1 MMNDSDSK
9 QLLLNLRTFPS
20 MGREDYIVSSINK
33 DAVIW
38 LDIWPNWP
46 SLGFIVCGPAGSG
59 KSHLASALQTLSH
72 GFIIEAKNL
81 EESKLGNLTEN
92 KCLIVEDIHKFKS
105 EKLLLH
111 IYNMMVERNNNLMF
125 TSNKPISHINFKLL
139 DLKSRILSMPQINIG
154 LPDDELLKNL
164 LIKQFADK
172 GVLVDLEV
180 INYIIKRIDR
190 SFESI
195 IKMVSRINTLSLEK
209 SKKITIPFLKNVFKL

>member
-1 MMNDSDSK
+1 MNDSDSK

-46 SLGFIVCGPAGSG
+46 SLGFIVCGPTGSG
-59 KSHLASALQTLSH
+59 KSHLASALKTLSH

-81 EESKLGNLTEN
+81 EESKLDDITEN
-92 KCLIVEDIHKFKS
+92 KCLIIEDIHKFKS

-111 IYNMMVERNNNLMF
+111 IYNLMVERKNNLMF
-125 TSNKPISHINFKLL
+125 TSNLPISNINFKLL

-154 LPDDELLKNL
+154 LPDDELLKSL
-164 LIKQFADK
+164 LVKQFADK
-172 GVLVDLEV
+172 GVLVDFEV
-180 INYIIKRIDR
+180 INYLIKRIDR

>member
-1 MMNDSDSK
+1 MNDSDSK

-20 MGREDYIVSSINK
+20 MGREEYIVSSINK

-38 LDIWPNWP
+38 LDVWPNWP
-46 SLGFIVCGPAGSG
+46 SLGFIVCGPTGSG
-59 KSHLASALQTLSH
+59 KSHLASALQTLSN

-81 EESKLGNLTEN
+81 EESKLETLSEN
-92 KCLIVEDIHKFKS
+92 KCLIIEDIHKIKS

-111 IYNMMVERNNNLMF
+111 IYNLMAERKNYLML
-125 TSNKPISHINFKLL
+125 TSNLPISNIDFKLL

-172 GVLVDLEV
+172 GVVIDFEV
-180 INYIIKRIDR
+180 INYLIKRIDR
-190 SFESI
+190 SFEST
-195 IKMVSRINTLSLEK
+195 IKMVSKINTLSLEK
-209 SKKITIPFLKNVFKL
+209 SKKITIPFLKNIFKL

>member
-1 MMNDSDSK
+1 MNNSDSK

-38 LDIWPNWP
+38 LDVWPNWP

-59 KSHLASALQTLSH
+59 KGHLASALQTLSH

-81 EESKLGNLTEN
+81 EESKLGNLTKN
-92 KCLIVEDIHKFKS
+92 KCLIIEDIHQFKS

-154 LPDDELLKNL
+154 LPDDELLKSL
-164 LIKQFADK
+164 LVKQFADK
-172 GVLVDLEV
+172 GVLVDFEV
-180 INYIIKRIDR
+180 INYLIKRIDR

-195 IKMVSRINTLSLEK
+195 IKMVSRINPLSLEK

>member
-1 MMNDSDSK
+1 MNDSDSK

-46 SLGFIVCGPAGSG
+46 SLGFIVCGPTGSG
-59 KSHLASALQTLSH
+59 KSHLASALKTLSH

-81 EESKLGNLTEN
+81 EESKLDDITEN
-92 KCLIVEDIHKFKS
+92 KCLIIEDIHKFKS

-111 IYNMMVERNNNLMF
+111 IYNLMVERKNNLMF
-125 TSNKPISHINFKLL
+125 TSSLPISNINFKLL

-154 LPDDELLKNL
+154 LPDDELLKSL
-164 LIKQFADK
+164 LVKQFADK
-172 GVLVDLEV
+172 GVLVDFEV
-180 INYIIKRIDR
+180 INYLIKRIDR

>member
-1 MMNDSDSK
+1 MNDSDSK

-46 SLGFIVCGPAGSG
+46 SLGFIVCGPTGSG
-59 KSHLASALQTLSH
+59 KSHLASALKTLSH

-81 EESKLGNLTEN
+81 EESKLDDITEN
-92 KCLIVEDIHKFKS
+92 KCLIIEDIHKFKS

-111 IYNMMVERNNNLMF
+111 IYNLMVERKNNLMF
-125 TSNKPISHINFKLL
+125 TSNLPISNINFKLL

-172 GVLVDLEV
+172 GVLVDFEV
-180 INYIIKRIDR
+180 INYLIKRIDR

>member
-1 MMNDSDSK
+1 MNDSDSK

-46 SLGFIVCGPAGSG
+46 SLGFIVCGPTGSG
-59 KSHLASALQTLSH
+59 KSHLASALKTLSH

-81 EESKLGNLTEN
+81 EESKIDDITEN
-92 KCLIVEDIHKFKS
+92 KCLIIEDIHKFKS

-111 IYNMMVERNNNLMF
+111 VYNLMTEKKNNLMF
-125 TSNKPISHINFKLL
+125 TSNLPISNINFKLL

-154 LPDDELLKNL
+154 LPDDELLKSL
-164 LIKQFADK
+164 LVKQFADK
-172 GVLVDLEV
+172 GVLVDFEV
-180 INYIIKRIDR
+180 INYLIKRIDR

>member
-1 MMNDSDSK
+1 MNDSDSK

-59 KSHLASALQTLSH
+59 KSHLASALKTLSH

-81 EESKLGNLTEN
+81 EESKLDDITEN
-92 KCLIVEDIHKFKS
+92 KCLIIEDIHKFKS

-111 IYNMMVERNNNLMF
+111 IYNLMVERKNNLMF
-125 TSNKPISHINFKLL
+125 TSNLPISKINFKLL

-172 GVLVDLEV
+172 GVLVDFEV
-180 INYIIKRIDR
+180 INYLIKRIDR

>member
-1 MMNDSDSK
+1 MNDSDSK

-20 MGREDYIVSSINK
+20 MGREDYIVSSINT

-72 GFIIEAKNL
+72 GFIIEAKNI
-81 EESKLGNLTEN
+81 EESKLDNLTKN
-92 KCLIVEDIHKFKS
+92 KCLIIEDIHKVKS

-111 IYNMMVERNNNLMF
+111 IYNMMVERNNNLML
-125 TSNKPISHINFKLL
+125 TSNKPISIINFKLL
-139 DLKSRILSMPQINIG
+139 DLKSRMLAMPQINIG
-154 LPDDELLKNL
+154 LPDDELLKSL

-180 INYIIKRIDR
+180 INYLIKRMDR

-195 IKMVSRINTLSLEK
+195 IKMVSKINASSLEK
-209 SKKITIPFLKNVFKL
+209 SKKITIPFIKKVLKL

>member
-1 MMNDSDSK
+1 MNDSDSK

-72 GFIIEAKNL
+72 GFIIEAKNI
-81 EESKLGNLTEN
+81 EESKLGNLTTN
-92 KCLIVEDIHKFKS
+92 KCLIIENIHQFKS

-111 IYNMMVERNNNLMF
+111 IYNMMVERNNNLML
-125 TSNKPISHINFKLL
+125 TSNKPISNINFKLL
-139 DLKSRILSMPQINIG
+139 DLKSRMLAMPQINIG

-164 LIKQFADK
+164 LIK
-172 GVLVDLEV
+172 
-180 INYIIKRIDR
+180 
-190 SFESI
+190 
-195 IKMVSRINTLSLEK
+195 
-209 SKKITIPFLKNVFKL
+209 

>member
-1 MMNDSDSK
+1 MNDSDSK

-46 SLGFIVCGPAGSG
+46 SLGFIVCGPTGSG
-59 KSHLASALQTLSH
+59 KSHLASALKTLSH

-81 EESKLGNLTEN
+81 EESKLDDITKN
-92 KCLIVEDIHKFKS
+92 KCLIIEDINKFKS

-111 IYNMMVERNNNLMF
+111 IYNLMVERKNNLMF
-125 TSNKPISHINFKLL
+125 TSNLPISDINFKLL

-154 LPDDELLKNL
+154 LPDDELLKSL
-164 LIKQFADK
+164 LVKQFADK
-172 GVLVDLEV
+172 GVLVDFEV
-180 INYIIKRIDR
+180 INYLIKRIDR

>member
-1 MMNDSDSK
+1 MNNSDSK

-38 LDIWPNWP
+38 LDVWPNWP

-81 EESKLGNLTEN
+81 EESKLGNLTKN
-92 KCLIVEDIHKFKS
+92 KCLIIEDIHKFKS

-111 IYNMMVERNNNLMF
+111 IYNMMVERNNNLML
-125 TSNKPISHINFKLL
+125 TSNKPISNINFKLL

-172 GVLVDLEV
+172 GVLVDFEV
-180 INYIIKRIDR
+180 INYLIKRIDR

-195 IKMVSRINTLSLEK
+195 IKMVSKINALSLEK

>member
-1 MMNDSDSK
+1 MNDSDSK

-46 SLGFIVCGPAGSG
+46 SLGFIVCGPSGSG

-72 GFIIEAKNL
+72 GFSIEAKNL
-81 EESKLGNLTEN
+81 EESKLDFITEN
-92 KCLIVEDIHKFKS
+92 KCLIIEDIHKFKS

-111 IYNMMVERNNNLMF
+111 IYNLMAERKNNLMF
-125 TSNKPISHINFKLL
+125 TSNLPISKINFKLL

-164 LIKQFADK
+164 FIKQFSDY
-172 GVLVDLEV
+172 GVIVELEV
-180 INYIIKRIDR
+180 INYLIKRVDR

-195 IKMVSRINTLSLEK
+195 INVVNSINALSLEK
-209 SKKITIPFLKNVFKL
+209 SKKITIPFIKKVLKI